1 VQLSGISKISGAL
14 ALLLK
19 AAIQFIMLVWFLGFK
34 IPRPDVFLVQV
45 RLRAASVFAFVDQ
58 KNYMNY
64 MTNHYHYQ
72 QLYFFFEII

>member
-19 AAIQFIMLVWFLGFK
+19 AAIQFIMLIWFLGFK

-45 RLRAASVFAFVDQ
+45 RLHAAFLFAFVVQ
-58 KNYMNY
+58 NYYMNC
-64 MTNHYHYQ
+64 MPNHYHYQ
-72 QLYFFFEII
+72 QL